1 MKRYIIIVAALAAFS
16 AGAAA
21 QDSYFG
27 ELLSRNNYYGTARSI
42 ALGGA
47 MTALG
52 GDLGSITYNPAGS
65 VVNDYCQFTISPG
78 IVVSST
84 GASYDP
90 TGLEKFSGFNRT
102 NHTRAALPNLGINLV
117 FYPESSS
124 WLTSTSFGF
133 IVNGTNNYLSYS
145 TAQGVNPSTSFLGGL
160 AAAANG
166 LAYRDM
172 PLNLRVAYDA
182 NQLGEYGPEGSFM
195 YVGGNQALSPDET
208 RIYVP
213 GDINQTAIYNTWG
226 TKKDYIT
233 NLGFNVD
240 DAFYFGFNLGF
251 TGINYRREELFSE
264 AAVMPEQ
271 FPTIMYDE
279 NDNLVSTDYVS
290 STNGY
295 KLNSNAVGVYAKFG
309 FIWLPTE
316 RFRIG
321 AAIQTPTSYSI
332 DEEWGYT
339 STINYDNSYFNGNY
353 RDSSSDSYNF
363 RSPYVFDAGIAYTV
377 PGVGLVS
384 LDYELTDYSVMKYS
398 YSDIGFMA
406 EDPWSVTNFINRTFC
421 GTAHAVRAGFE
432 FKPLPSLA
440 LRAGYSLI
448 SDPEKWFT
456 DKDGN
461 RVTAETWQGYGQTIN
476 YGGHF
481 DSYTHAISAGLGY
494 SSPGSFFAD
503 LALRST
509 FYPQTY
515 YNPFYYGY
523 DAMDKSGR
531 SIAVKSPIE
540 LLDRRV
546 VDIVATFGWR
556 F

>member
-1 MKRYIIIVAALAAFS
+1 MKRIIILMSALVAFS
-16 AGAAA
+16 VGATA

-27 ELLSRNNYYGTARSI
+27 ELLSKNNYYGTARSI
-42 ALGGA
+42 SLGGA

-52 GDLGSITYNPAGS
+52 GDLGSITFNPAGS

-78 IVVSST
+78 LIFTST

-90 TGLEKFSGFNRT
+90 TGMENFSGFNRVG
-102 NHTRAALPNLGINLV
+102 HTKGALPNLGLNLV
-117 FYPESSS
+117 FYPEASS
-124 WLTSTSFGF
+124 WITSTSFGF
-133 IVNGTNNYLSYS
+133 IVNTTNNYASFS
-145 TAQGVNPSTSFLGGL
+145 TGMGVNPSTSFLGGM

-166 LAYRDM
+166 LSYNDM
-172 PLNLRVAYDA
+172 PLNLKVSYNA
-182 NQLGEYGPEGSFM
+182 NQLGEYGPEGSLR
-195 YVGGNQALSPDET
+195 YVGGNQTLSPDET

-213 GDINQTAIYNTWG
+213 GDLNQTAIYNTWG

-233 NLGFNVD
+233 NIGFNVD

-271 FPTIMYDE
+271 FPTIMFDE
-279 NDNLVSTDYVS
+279 NNNLVSTNYVS

-295 KLNSNAVGVYAKFG
+295 KLNSDAVGIYAKFG

-316 RFRIG
+316 SLRIG
-321 AAIQTPTSYSI
+321 AAIQTPTSYTI
-332 DEEWGYT
+332 EEEWGYT
-339 STINYDNSYFNGNY
+339 ATTSYDVSKFDGQYS
-353 RDSSSDSYNF
+353 DSSSDSYNF
-363 RSPYVFDAGIAYTV
+363 RSPYVFNAGIAYTV
-377 PGVGLVS
+377 PGVGLLS

-398 YSDIGFMA
+398 YGDLNFLA
-406 EDPWSVTNFINRTFC
+406 NDPWSETNYVNRTFC
-421 GTAHAVRAGFE
+421 GTSHAVRAGVE

-440 LRAGYSLI
+440 LRAGYSFV

-456 DKDGN
+456 DKDGK
-461 RVTAETWQGYGQTIN
+461 RVNAETWQGYNQILT

-481 DSYTHAISAGLGY
+481 DSYTHAVSAGLGY

-503 LALRST
+503 LALRAT
-509 FYPQTY
+509 F
-515 YNPFYYGY
+515 NPMTQFNPYYYGY
-523 DAMDKSGR
+523 DAYDKNGSLV
-531 SIAVKSPIE
+531 AALSPIE
-540 LLDRRV
+540 ALDRRV
-546 VDIVATFGWR
+546 IDVVATFGWR